1 MAEKGVA
8 SSAGYRL
15 ASRLIVMRLVES
27 VRTVMVNLPRPEVS
41 SDAST
46 WHLEG
51 QSINCNRTGASS
63 EKHRSE
69 QRVHYAM
76 TCLRGVMPLLVLT
89 MAVRDVP
96 TS

>member
-41 SDAST
+41 SDAS
-46 WHLEG
+46 L
-51 QSINCNRTGASS
+51 ASGNAI
-63 EKHRSE
+63 
-69 QRVHYAM
+69 VN
-76 TCLRGVMPLLVLT
+76 
-89 MAVRDVP
+89 DN
-96 TS
+96 